1 MKNILNEL
9 DLDQDITVCI
19 DNITGLYCHSVF
31 QITVDHEIDRS
42 DRYGKSFSLA
52 LIDIDNFSSYNQK
65 NNYLQGDKILKKIAE
80 LIEVNIRKVDIAT
93 RYSQDQFAIVI
104 TESNL
109 NGSMKVSERIRES
122 IEQNLTLGL
131 TVSIGMAVY
140 PDDAKSKVDLIR
152 KMCEA
157 LQEAKIR
164 GGNNVFF
171 FNKQNLSI
179 LDRHQSLTKPTVLI
193 VDDIPLNL
201 KMLEGLLASEGYCIT
216 KAADGYDALHFI
228 SKHDVDLILL
238 DVMMPGIDGY
248 EVCRRLKTNDK
259 TRLIPI
265 VMITALD
272 DSVSKIKGIE
282 AGADDFIAKPP
293 NKAELVA
300 RVRSLI
306 KFNKLNRYLADIKNV
321 LLSLAIAV
329 EAKDSYTQGHV
340 ERVANLAVS
349 LGKKLGL
356 QESDIES
363 LWFAGVL
370 HDIGKIGIPD
380 GILNKNDKL
389 NTDEWEL
396 MKTHTEIGYKICLPL
411 KNTLG
416 RALEAIRYHHEKLD
430 GSGYPDGLKGD
441 LIPEIARV
449 MSIVD
454 YYDALTTDRPYRQK
468 LSRRE
473 SLKILRDE
481 ARLGKMDA
489 YVVEKLIELVSD

>member
-1 MKNILNEL
+1 
-9 DLDQDITVCI
+9 
-19 DNITGLYCHSVF
+19 
-31 QITVDHEIDRS
+31 
-42 DRYGKSFSLA
+42 
-52 LIDIDNFSSYNQK
+52 
-65 NNYLQGDKILKKIAE
+65 
-80 LIEVNIRKVDIAT
+80 
-93 RYSQDQFAIVI
+93 
-104 TESNL
+104 
-109 NGSMKVSERIRES
+109 
-122 IEQNLTLGL
+122 
-131 TVSIGMAVY
+131 MAVY

-228 SKHDVDLILL
+228 LKHDVDLILL